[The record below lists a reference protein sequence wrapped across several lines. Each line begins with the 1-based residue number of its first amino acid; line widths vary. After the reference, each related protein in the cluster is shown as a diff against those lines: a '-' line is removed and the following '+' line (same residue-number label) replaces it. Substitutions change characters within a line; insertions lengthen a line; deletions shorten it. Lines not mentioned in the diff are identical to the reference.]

1 VSNTDPIIDEATAR
15 SIRRWLNTN
24 FELVSI
30 VVMSLTAIL
39 TAWSGFQGATWT
51 AIQTERY
58 ADATNDHT
66 ESVRASNAAE
76 EATSIDLSVFIAWLD
91 ETTDG
96 DDAAA
101 EFIYERFPDRLRVAT
116 DAWLALDPFED
127 PDAPPSPFV
136 MEEYVVPPSVRAE
149 ELSVSAEEHTIAAQE
164 ATERANE
171 YVLMTVLFATVLF
184 FASVASKLTGVGNR
198 WALLSLAII
207 GLIGGSM
214 VLLATPSV

>member
-1 VSNTDPIIDEATAR
+1 VGTSDPIIDEATAR

-30 VVMSLTAIL
+30 VVMSVTAIL
-39 TAWSGFQGATWT
+39 TAWCGFQGAQWT

-58 ADATNDHT
+58 AEATDAQA

-76 EATSIDLSVFIAWLD
+76 EATSIDLAVFIAWLD

-96 DDAAA
+96 DDPAA
-101 EFIYERFPDRLRVAT
+101 EFIYERFPDRLRVAA
-116 DAWLALDPFED
+116 DAWLALEPFD
-127 PDAPPSPFV
+127 NPDAPPSPFA
-136 MEEYVVPPSVRAE
+136 MEEYLVPAAVQAE
-149 ELSVSAEEHTIAAQE
+149 EMAASAAEHTVAAQE
-164 ATERANE
+164 ATERASE

-184 FASVASKLTGVGNR
+184 FASVSSKLTGIGNR

-207 GLIGGSM
+207 GLIGGSI
-214 VLLATPSV
+214 VLLTAPSA